1 MTFVIVNS
9 ISLTVLRERND
20 QICAQDQQQYGDTND
35 AGDIFPT
42 SYSPASVC
50 IWEG

>member
-1 MTFVIVNS
+1 V
-9 ISLTVLRERND
+9 ERND
-20 QICAQDQQQYGDTND
+20 EICARDQQQYGYTND

-42 SYSPASVC
+42 PYSPVSVC